1 MRTCLYFTAVSMI
14 SAAAVLAQGE
24 SAQRAMTVRGEIT
37 SDGPLPGSLTVE
49 LDGNGA
55 GPSQTVMVRA
65 DGTFEIPAV
74 TPGVHELRVVTLG
87 GGVLYSQPAVIQ
99 NPNQPLSIRIDS
111 PKGSANRGA
120 GGGNTVSIQQLNHK
134 VPPAAQSAFAKGEK
148 LATKGS
154 YREAADAFRQALAVD
169 PEFADAYNELA
180 AAEAELG
187 ELPSSAE
194 HFQKAID
201 LVPEHRFAL
210 PNLAIVLAKMKRYH
224 EAGDVARRALKIVPG
239 SCKVHYILAASLIE
253 EDGNLD
259 EALEHLTRAIPE
271 IPTAHL
277 IAADVLVQQG
287 RKQDAID
294 HLETYLRGARADDT
308 YRARVEARLT
318 ELRQ

>member
-14 SAAAVLAQGE
+14 AAAAVLAQGE
-24 SAQRAMTVRGEIT
+24 STQRAMTVRGEIT

-55 GPSQTVMVRA
+55 GPSQSAMVRG

-74 TPGVHELRVVTLG
+74 TPGMHELRVVTLG
-87 GGVLYSQPAVIQ
+87 GGVLYSQPVVLQ

-120 GGGNTVSIQQLNHK
+120 GGGGNTVSIQQLNHK

-187 ELPSSAE
+187 ELPASAE

-201 LVPEHRFAL
+201 LV
-210 PNLAIVLAKMKRYH
+210 
-224 EAGDVARRALKIVPG
+224 
-239 SCKVHYILAASLIE
+239 
-253 EDGNLD
+253 
-259 EALEHLTRAIPE
+259 
-271 IPTAHL
+271 
-277 IAADVLVQQG
+277 
-287 RKQDAID
+287 
-294 HLETYLRGARADDT
+294 
-308 YRARVEARLT
+308 
-318 ELRQ
+318 